1 MSDTHYSPVGAE
13 IVGAATPPFGRGPFN
28 RGKPIVKVAPDCYVR
43 VRDWSQDHWFTG
55 QAMTAQEYAMMV
67 GAQHFFNLERP
78 VAVRAGV
85 EIWVFRPSHP
95 RSVDAISEC
104 VDSCVALTVM
114 PGPEGS
120 KVVLAQQGDD
130 LLDEWRPQAI
140 GEAKTLAR
148 FGNWDGAETA
158 ALLALATSRTLRS
171 DVLGLLI
178 VIYEQQGRKQ
188 RAEGM
193 ATMALRSRGADF
205 EAEVLHERDRY
216 RRAFA

>member
-1 MSDTHYSPVGAE
+1 MSDPHYSPLGAE

-43 VRDWSQDHWFTG
+43 VRDWHGHAFTG
-55 QAMTAQEYAMMV
+55 QPMTEREYTMMV
-67 GAQHFFNLERP
+67 GAQHFLSLERP
-78 VAVRAGV
+78 IVAHEGV

-95 RSVDAISEC
+95 RQIAAIGEAYEEGVTLS
-104 VDSCVALTVM
+104 AM
-114 PGPEGS
+114 PGPDGS
-120 KVVLAQQGDD
+120 HVVIAHAGDD
-130 LLDEWRPQAI
+130 LLDAWRLSAM
-140 GEAKTLAR
+140 EDAKTRARYKSWLA
-148 FGNWDGAETA
+148 AETD

-193 ATMALRSRGADF
+193 ATMALRSRGAAF
-205 EAEVLHERDRY
+205 EADVLHERDQY